1 MRMTVVNSEAPPDV
15 DQRIVLRGVTWE
27 QYEALLALF
36 GDDPPGIRMAY
47 LEGALEIMSPS
58 RKHETIKKMVARLV
72 ELYALERGIS
82 LNGLGSTTFRR
93 AAQERGVEPDEC
105 YCVGED
111 KEFPDIAFEV
121 VLTSGG
127 VNRLAIYAGL
137 GVAEVWLW
145 RTGAFEIYRRVYRNV
160 IKPERVAELLI
171 LRADM
176 PRSLAASLQEVVSN
190 LARVTDDQTC
200 ETVRRAGKLN
210 AELQYA
216 RIDEILA
223 TGLHAYLTQFLD
235 RVNELGAHISRDF
248 LVPATA

>member
-1 MRMTVVNSEAPPDV
+1 MRTTVVGSDAAPDV

-72 ELYALERGIS
+72 ELYALERDIS
-82 LNGLGSTTFRR
+82 LTGLGSTTFRR
-93 AAQERGVEPDEC
+93 AAKERGVEPDEC

-145 RTGAFEIYRRVYRNV
+145 RNATFEIYRLGPTGHERRERSGLL
-160 IKPERVAELLI
+160 PELDFAQLVPLVEMPDQTRALQVFRDA
-171 LRADM
+171 LRA
-176 PRSLAASLQEVVSN
+176 
-190 LARVTDDQTC
+190 
-200 ETVRRAGKLN
+200 
-210 AELQYA
+210 
-216 RIDEILA
+216 
-223 TGLHAYLTQFLD
+223 
-235 RVNELGAHISRDF
+235 
-248 LVPATA
+248 

>member
-1 MRMTVVNSEAPPDV
+1 MAAIVVNSEAPPDL
-15 DQRIVLRGVTWE
+15 DQRIVLRDVSWE
-27 QYEALLALF
+27 QYEALIALF

-58 RKHETIKKMVARLV
+58 RKHETIKTVVARLV

-82 LNGLGSTTFRR
+82 LTGLGSTTFRR
-93 AAQERGVEPDEC
+93 AAKERGVEPDEC

-145 RTGAFEIYRRVYRNV
+145 RNGIFEIYRLGPTGYERRERSGLL
-160 IKPERVAELLI
+160 PELDFAQLVPLVE
-171 LRADM
+171 M
-176 PRSLAASLQEVVSN
+176 Q
-190 LARVTDDQTC
+190 DQTRALQ
-200 ETVRRAGKLN
+200 TFRDALRR
-210 AELQYA
+210 
-216 RIDEILA
+216 
-223 TGLHAYLTQFLD
+223 
-235 RVNELGAHISRDF
+235 
-248 LVPATA
+248 

>member
-1 MRMTVVNSEAPPDV
+1 MGTTTVSSEAPPDL

-36 GDDPPGIRMAY
+36 GDDPPGIRMSY

-72 ELYALERGIS
+72 ELYALERGIA
-82 LNGLGSTTFRR
+82 LTGLGSTTFRR
-93 AAQERGVEPDEC
+93 AAKERGVEPDEC

-145 RTGAFEIYRRVYRNV
+145 RNGIFEIHRLAPAGYERR
-160 IKPERVAELLI
+160 ERSELLPELDFAQLVPLVEMPDQTRALQAFRDT
-171 LRADM
+171 LRA
-176 PRSLAASLQEVVSN
+176 
-190 LARVTDDQTC
+190 
-200 ETVRRAGKLN
+200 
-210 AELQYA
+210 
-216 RIDEILA
+216 
-223 TGLHAYLTQFLD
+223 
-235 RVNELGAHISRDF
+235 
-248 LVPATA
+248 

>member
-1 MRMTVVNSEAPPDV
+1 MRATVVNSEAPPDV

-47 LEGALEIMSPS
+47 LEGALEITSPS
-58 RKHETIKKMVARLV
+58 RKHETTKKMVARLV

-93 AAQERGVEPDEC
+93 AAKERGVEPDEC

-145 RTGAFEIYRRVYRNV
+145 RNGTFEIYRLGPTGYERREQSGLL
-160 IKPERVAELLI
+160 PELDFAQLVLLVEMPDQTRALQAFRDT
-171 LRADM
+171 LRA
-176 PRSLAASLQEVVSN
+176 
-190 LARVTDDQTC
+190 
-200 ETVRRAGKLN
+200 
-210 AELQYA
+210 
-216 RIDEILA
+216 
-223 TGLHAYLTQFLD
+223 
-235 RVNELGAHISRDF
+235 
-248 LVPATA
+248 

>member
-1 MRMTVVNSEAPPDV
+1 MDATAVASEAPPDL
-15 DQRIVLRGVTWE
+15 DQRIVLRDVTWE

-82 LNGLGSTTFRR
+82 LTGLGSTTFRR
-93 AAQERGVEPDEC
+93 AAKERGVEPDEC

-137 GVAEVWLW
+137 RVAEVWLW
-145 RTGAFEIYRRVYRNV
+145 RNGAFEIYGLAPTGYERRERSGLLPDLNFAKLVPLVEMPDQTRALQGFRN
-160 IKPERVAELLI
+160 A
-171 LRADM
+171 LRA
-176 PRSLAASLQEVVSN
+176 
-190 LARVTDDQTC
+190 
-200 ETVRRAGKLN
+200 
-210 AELQYA
+210 
-216 RIDEILA
+216 
-223 TGLHAYLTQFLD
+223 
-235 RVNELGAHISRDF
+235 
-248 LVPATA
+248 

>member
-1 MRMTVVNSEAPPDV
+1 MGATVVNSETPPDL
-15 DQRIVLRGVTWE
+15 DQRIVLRDVSWE

-58 RKHETIKKMVARLV
+58 RRHETIKKTVGRLV
-72 ELYALERGIS
+72 EFYALERGIS
-82 LNGLGSTTFRR
+82 LTGLGSTTFRR
-93 AAQERGVEPDEC
+93 AAKERGVEPDEC

-145 RTGAFEIYRRVYRNV
+145 RNGTFEIYRLGATGYERGERSGLL
-160 IKPERVAELLI
+160 PELDFAQLVPLVE
-171 LRADM
+171 M
-176 PRSLAASLQEVVSN
+176 Q
-190 LARVTDDQTC
+190 DQTRALQALRDAL
-200 ETVRRAGKLN
+200 RR
-210 AELQYA
+210 
-216 RIDEILA
+216 
-223 TGLHAYLTQFLD
+223 
-235 RVNELGAHISRDF
+235 
-248 LVPATA
+248 

>member
-1 MRMTVVNSEAPPDV
+1 MRTAVVSSEALPDL

-82 LNGLGSTTFRR
+82 LTGLGSTTFRR
-93 AAQERGVEPDEC
+93 AAKERGVEPDEC
-105 YCVGED
+105 YCVGGE

-145 RTGAFEIYRRVYRNV
+145 RNGTFELYRLGPTGYQHGERSGLL
-160 IKPERVAELLI
+160 PELDFARLVPLVEMPDQTRALQTFREA
-171 LRADM
+171 LRA
-176 PRSLAASLQEVVSN
+176 
-190 LARVTDDQTC
+190 
-200 ETVRRAGKLN
+200 
-210 AELQYA
+210 
-216 RIDEILA
+216 
-223 TGLHAYLTQFLD
+223 
-235 RVNELGAHISRDF
+235 
-248 LVPATA
+248 

>member
-1 MRMTVVNSEAPPDV
+1 MDATAVASEAPPDL

-58 RKHETIKKMVARLV
+58 RRHETIKKMVARLV

-82 LNGLGSTTFRR
+82 LTGLGSTTFRR
-93 AAQERGVEPDEC
+93 AAKERGVEPDEC
-105 YCVGED
+105 YCVGDD

-145 RTGAFEIYRRVYRNV
+145 RNGNFEIYRLGPTGCERRERSGLLPDLNSVRLFCVGRVRYGAGE
-160 IKPERVAELLI
+160 KHG
-171 LRADM
+171 
-176 PRSLAASLQEVVSN
+176 AATS
-190 LARVTDDQTC
+190 
-200 ETVRRAGKLN
+200 
-210 AELQYA
+210 
-216 RIDEILA
+216 
-223 TGLHAYLTQFLD
+223 
-235 RVNELGAHISRDF
+235 
-248 LVPATA
+248 PA